1 MRQQYPTF
9 RNAELSSLVGGLKGL
24 EMVVD
29 EKQRVLDELRSN
41 IDVTDEELRNRTYEW
56 SVHYELKVRYS
67 NEHGEFESWKPG
79 HNIIGWKYHHGEYV
93 ETEEEARQMVS
104 DAREEI
110 ADFVGKEVVIRD
122 VYSRRVYKGVVI
134 DHNAYWAHITNG
146 KLDGLDKSNRIL
158 DEEKPDHQP
167 KGWDD

>member
-9 RNAELSSLVGGLKGL
+9 RSAELSSLVEQLKDL
-24 EMVVD
+24 DSKRD
-29 EKQRVLDELRSN
+29 EKQRVLDELNANSGT
-41 IDVTDEELRNRTYEW
+41 IDKELRNRTYEW
-56 SVHYELKVRYS
+56 SVHYELKVRHS
-67 NEHGEFESWKPG
+67 NEHGEFESWKPSSD
-79 HNIIGWKYHHGEYV
+79 IVGWKYHSGEYV